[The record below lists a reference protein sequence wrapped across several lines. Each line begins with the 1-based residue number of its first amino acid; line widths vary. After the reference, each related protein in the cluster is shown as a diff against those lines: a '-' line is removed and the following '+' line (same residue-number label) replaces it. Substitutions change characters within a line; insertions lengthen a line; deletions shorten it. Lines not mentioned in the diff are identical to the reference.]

1 MSFAPEE
8 RNEGLVDPGEC
19 FAPPELHS
27 IDGQISINIESLR
40 DRLMSEVTLPPH
52 AQKILKRRLSL
63 PPCSAGLRNRSINL
77 PPFASITRCEGRL
90 SASATSSIYGS
101 LWARVSGRN
110 NSSAQVAYPIFRFQ
124 GTTA

>member
-1 MSFAPEE
+1 MSFTPEE

-63 PPCSAGLRNRSINL
+63 PPYSADLRNRSINL
-77 PPFASITRCEGRL
+77 PPFNSITRCEGIL
-90 SASATSSIYGS
+90 STSATSSMYGRPS
-101 LWARVSGRN
+101 CPVSGSS
-110 NSSAQVAYPIFRFQ
+110 NSN
-124 GTTA
+124 